1 MSVPPELIGNTQNSF
16 QTHAQRGAN
25 IVMRGGKK
33 NRRTRKKRGG
43 RPSPPTDFWR
53 IFTETPASWQQER
66 LTNGG
71 YPKPKT
77 KENINKLIDFCKKN
91 VIYGRLKGCLHEV
104 FPPDFEIT
112 QKHVTYLAPYYIAHN
127 WGTNGDGWSCDVC
140 NRAEF
145 PNRGSGYGD
154 NDWEPEFPVNYM
166 AIGCEGEWAIC
177 IDCIDK
183 IDTLDKGTS
192 KNFSIAELKKKGLD
206 VTKLEEEAKSKMENM
221 VTDCNE
227 KKKAAILSEYDTFE
241 EQAEKKCNNTDMT
254 QYRKEIEDLRTKMMK
269 IKKNCRKTMMKKY
282 EKLASKWTKNVKL
295 KTEVS
300 KDPEVK
306 RARETEK
313 ELQKQK
319 LDFPDDMLF
328 GAPDT
333 SPDRQD
339 GGRRRKSKKRRKSRK
354 KRKRRK
360 SRRKRTRHRKRRR

>member
-1 MSVPPELIGNTQNSF
+1 
-16 QTHAQRGAN
+16 
-25 IVMRGGKK
+25 
-33 NRRTRKKRGG
+33 
-43 RPSPPTDFWR
+43 
-53 IFTETPASWQQER
+53 
-66 LTNGG
+66 
-71 YPKPKT
+71 
-77 KENINKLIDFCKKN
+77 
-91 VIYGRLKGCLHEV
+91 
-104 FPPDFEIT
+104 
-112 QKHVTYLAPYYIAHN
+112 
-127 WGTNGDGWSCDVC
+127 
-140 NRAEF
+140 
-145 PNRGSGYGD
+145 
-154 NDWEPEFPVNYM
+154 
-166 AIGCEGEWAIC
+166 
-177 IDCIDK
+177 
-183 IDTLDKGTS
+183 
-192 KNFSIAELKKKGLD
+192 
-206 VTKLEEEAKSKMENM
+206 MENM

-241 EQAEKKCNNTDMT
+241 KQAEKKCNNTDMT
-254 QYRKEIEDLRTKMMK
+254 QYKNEIGDLETKVMK

-319 LDFPDDMLF
+319 LDFSDDMLF

-333 SPDRQD
+333 SPDSQD